1 MIGLLLLFIIIL
13 LFAIVCYL
21 LFERDILAPP
31 VLMSNMFLLSITFAL
46 LNVQNWEIDYSLEAA
61 LILISG
67 IMVFTLPMLFIH
79 KKVNPIKTLTVERPL
94 RVDAWK
100 IISAII
106 ICSIIIFLY
115 KREINYLASVAGYS
129 GDNLQWFIRNA
140 TSYEGILNF
149 SSKMRIMVR
158 FVDVTAYIFAFT
170 LINNRVIHRYKFKYD
185 YLMLIPIFL
194 FIYKTLLLGGRL
206 DILKLLFA
214 CVVQTY
220 ILEKRN
226 VGWNKIISAKYFTVG
241 FAGISLGIP
250 AFYYTL
256 FLTGRS
262 TSRTLFQSIST
273 YIGGSIQHFNQ
284 FIQDPPAKSP
294 IFGNETLTP
303 VLNFLN
309 QLGIID
315 YQNTVHLEFRRLGVT
330 IGNVYTFFR
339 RPIQDFGLLGMYV
352 FVICVGVFFGYYY
365 YANIRT
371 AKTNFRSDVSTIVYS
386 YIFYWIFLSSIEQ
399 YSISVISIFTL
410 IGIILFYILGYF
422 YWKIEFRNGKIII
435 INQDSNVITE
445 TGR

>member
-21 LFERDILAPP
+21 LFERDILSPP

-46 LNVQNWEIDYSLEAA
+46 LNVKNWEIDYSLEAA

-67 IMVFTLPMLFIH
+67 IMVFTFPILFIH
-79 KKVNPIKTLTVERPL
+79 KKIRPTKTLTIDRPL

-106 ICSIIIFLY
+106 ICYIIIFLY

-129 GDNLQWFIRNA
+129 GDNLQWFIRNV

-149 SSKMRIMVR
+149 SSKMRIMIR

-170 LINNRVIHRYKFKYD
+170 LINNRVIHRYKYKFD

-194 FIYKTLLLGGRL
+194 FIYKTLLLGGRQ

-220 ILEKRN
+220 ILEKRKL
-226 VGWNKIISAKYFTVG
+226 GWGKSISGKYFTVG
-241 FAGISLGIP
+241 FAGIAIGIP

-256 FLTGRS
+256 FLAGRS

-273 YIGGSIQHFNQ
+273 YIGGPIQHFNQ
-284 FIQDPPAKSP
+284 FIQDPPDKSP
-294 IFGNETLTP
+294 FFGNETLTP

-339 RPIQDFGLLGMYV
+339 RPIQDFGLVGMYI
-352 FVICVGVFFGYYY
+352 FVICVGIFFGYYY
-365 YANIRT
+365 YANIRR
-371 AKTNFRSDVSTIVYS
+371 ADTNFRSDVSTIVYS

-399 YSISVISIFTL
+399 YSMTIISIYTL
-410 IGIILFYILGYF
+410 IGIVLFYILGYF

-435 INQDSNVITE
+435 INQDNNVITE